1 MPSTVY
7 KGDLTEVAFGHET
20 GLKLPHNYAG
30 SFKFIHKSRDDS
42 ANTSVISFTGGAA
55 STPCNAGLLL
65 YPVGML
71 VGSRLSFVTAGTG
84 FSPDDSHNSGRTFTI
99 MEHKNEANNGVAT
112 ITLAAGGTGYTG
124 ASPVA
129 TTGGTGTGLTV
140 NTTTSGGAGTPVTAV
155 AVNAVGAGYT
165 VGDVVTISGGGT
177 NATLTVASLTTGAT
191 ETQLTVTPALKT
203 PVAQE
208 SEGGSIL
215 IHSFGTPTFDANMG
229 GWSSVATASS
239 ERVLTDQFLGLAAT
253 LTLPETKVDLKRYH
267 IVGLGRDTAVQVPGR
282 FLNEGG
288 TFEVNLHNPRWLYYA
303 LGMESVS
310 VGNQFDN
317 LMTDDRGLGAATEIG
332 ETLITLDGAA
342 STFTDAANGSGG
354 TSPIAAGDYV
364 LIKNEG
370 TALTFN
376 ALVGGSGYTGAAGV
390 ATTGGTGSGLVV
402 TTTDSGGAVDSVTIT
417 NGGHGYSIGDVI
429 TIAGGSATFTLVTV
443 STPVHDTI
451 TYSNAGSLG
460 ANKEFG
466 FTGIGAEEYFD
477 QTQAQEIRRI
487 AAISGTNIWLDDGL
501 CFPHPANAPLRFI
514 RFDGD
519 GGGAPNTGSP
529 HREISG
535 ALTNGVT
542 RLMYSRSSV
551 PSFAVE
557 VSIRRRD
564 VEGSV
569 ADVTDGGAT
578 DPKQLTRVY
587 KGCKVKDFS
596 LTADTDAALRMSVNF
611 DSALCYTDTGRL
623 ETTAVSKQSGGTKG
637 DRYMAHRMFEE
648 NNTPAERKAT
658 GIEKGTQKPYMFYNG
673 TVTIA
678 GVTLGQV
685 ISFTITGNTGVQQFY
700 TINGAAITDSETD
713 QIPFGGARNASLA
726 IEGKTEYSMDCEII
740 VDDPVFYHKV
750 RRAVDHEAST
760 NNQIRLSFTKP
771 GTAVGRESIDILL
784 DDFYITEAPLP
795 VPEDK
800 GVIKA
805 PLKILPKAM
814 RVVATDTLLHS

>member
-20 GLKLPHNYAG
+20 GLKLTHNYAG
-30 SFKFIHKSRDDS
+30 TFRFIHKSRDDS
-42 ANTSVISFTGGAA
+42 ANTSVVSFSGGAA
-55 STPCNAGLLL
+55 STPCDAGLLL

-71 VGSRLSFVTAGTG
+71 VGSRLSYLSAGTNH
-84 FSPDDSHNSGRTFTI
+84 SDDDSHNTGRTFTI
-99 MEHKNEANNGVAT
+99 MEHKNANIGVAT
-112 ITLAAGGTGYTG
+112 TSTLVGGTGYTG
-124 ASPVA
+124 ATGVA

-140 NTTTSGGAGTPVTAV
+140 DTTDDGGGAVSAV
-155 AVNAVGAGYT
+155 AVNDAGSGYI
-165 VGDVVTISGGGT
+165 VGDVITISGGGGD
-177 NATLTVASLTTGAT
+177 ATFTVASVLT

-203 PVAQE
+203 AT
-208 SEGGSIL
+208 STTSNGGSIL
-215 IHSFGTPTFDANMG
+215 IHSFGTPTFDANMS
-229 GWSSVATASS
+229 GWDITASSSS

-267 IVGLGRDTAVQVPGR
+267 IVGLGRDTAIQVPGR

-288 TFEVNLHNPRWLYYA
+288 TFEINMHNPRWLYYC

-310 VGNQFDN
+310 VGNQFDG
-317 LMTDDRGLGAATEIG
+317 LMSVDRTLAAATEIG
-332 ETLITLDGAA
+332 ESFITL
-342 STFTDAANGSGG
+342 NGSPVF
-354 TSPIAAGDYV
+354 TQDSSAVVAGDYV
-364 LIKNEG
+364 LFK
-370 TALTFN
+370 
-376 ALVGGSGYTGAAGV
+376 
-390 ATTGGTGSGLVV
+390 
-402 TTTDSGGAVDSVTIT
+402 DSAK
-417 NGGHGYSIGDVI
+417 
-429 TIAGGSATFTLVTV
+429 
-443 STPVHDTI
+443 HDII
-451 TYSNAGSLG
+451 TYKGAGNLG
-460 ANKEFG
+460 NNKEFG
-466 FTGIGAEEYFD
+466 YAGIGAEEYFD
-477 QTQAQEIRRI
+477 QTQGQEIRRI
-487 AAISGTNIWLDDGL
+487 AAINGTNVWLDDGL
-501 CFPHPANAPLRFI
+501 CFPHEAGINLRFI

-519 GGGAPNTGSP
+519 GTGNTGSP
-529 HREISG
+529 HRAATG
-535 ALTNGVT
+535 ALTRGVT
-542 RLMYSRSSV
+542 RLLYSRSSV
-551 PSFAVE
+551 PSFAME

-596 LTADTDAALRMSVNF
+596 LTADTDAALRLSVNF

-623 ETTAVSKQSGGTKG
+623 ETSAVVGYSAGTKG

-648 NNTPAERKAT
+648 NNTDAERKAT

-673 TVTIA
+673 TITIA
-678 GVTLGQV
+678 GVRVGQV
-685 ISFTITGNTGVQQFY
+685 VSFTITGNTGVQQFY
-700 TINGAAITDSETD
+700 TINGASITDSETD

-760 NNQIRLSFTKP
+760 ANQIRLSFTKP
-771 GTAVGRESIDILL
+771 GTAAGRESIDILL

>member
-20 GLKLPHNYAG
+20 GLKLPHGYAG
-30 SFKFIHKSRDDS
+30 SFKFTHASKSDS
-42 ANTSVISFTGGAA
+42 ANTSVIKFTGGDA
-55 STPCNAGLLL
+55 STPCVGGLLL

-71 VGSRLSFVTAGTG
+71 VGCRLSIIGKGDFGA
-84 FSPDDSHNSGRTFTI
+84 DDSHDTGRTYTI
-99 MEHKNEANNGVAT
+99 MEHKNH
-112 ITLAAGGTGYTG
+112 
-124 ASPVA
+124 S
-129 TTGGTGTGLTV
+129 
-140 NTTTSGGAGTPVTAV
+140 
-155 AVNAVGAGYT
+155 
-165 VGDVVTISGGGT
+165 T
-177 NATLTVASLTTGAT
+177 NKT
-191 ETQLTVTPALKT
+191 ELTVTPALKT
-203 PVAQE
+203 GLVD
-208 SEGGSIL
+208 SNTNDTL
-215 IHSFGTPTFDANMG
+215 IISSFGTPTFDANMG
-229 GWSSVATASS
+229 GWNVTAASSS

-267 IVGLGRDTAVQVPGR
+267 IVGLGRDTAIQVPGR

-288 TFEVNLHNPRWLYYA
+288 SFEVNLHNPRWLYYA

-310 VGNQFDN
+310 VGDQFDS
-317 LMTDDRGLGAATEIG
+317 LIATDRTLAAATSIG
-332 ETLITLDGAA
+332 ETLVTLDNSSVQFNFPGVITGISLTNAGTGYPNGA
-342 STFTDAANGSGG
+342 T
-354 TSPIAAGDYV
+354 
-364 LIKNEG
+364 
-370 TALTFN
+370 TAVPN
-376 ALVGGSGYTGAAGV
+376 P
-390 ATTGGTGSGLVV
+390 TGGTGSGATFNAVES
-402 TTTDSGGAVDSVTIT
+402 TGSGGILDSATIT
-417 NGGHGYSIGDVI
+417 AGGTGYKIGDVI
-429 TIAGGSATFTLVTV
+429 TLAAVGGGDATVTV
-443 STPVHDTI
+443 TNTDAASNVRAGDYVLFKDANLEDII
-451 TYSNAGSLG
+451 TYSNAGTLG
-460 ANKEFG
+460 ADKAFG
-466 FTGIGAEEYFD
+466 VSGIGGEDYFD
-477 QTQAQEIRRI
+477 QTQKQEIRRI
-487 AAISGTNIWLDDGL
+487 AAINGTNIWLDDAL
-501 CFPHPANAPLRFI
+501 CFPHATSTPLRFI
-514 RFDGD
+514 RFDDD
-519 GGGAPNTGSP
+519 GTASTGSP
-529 HREISG
+529 HRAATG
-535 ALTNGVT
+535 ALTRGVT
-542 RLMYSRSSV
+542 RCLYSRSSV

-569 ADVTDGGAT
+569 ADVTDGGVS

-623 ETTAVSKQSGGTKG
+623 ETSGSATNYSSGTKG

-648 NNTPAERKAT
+648 NNTDAERKAT

-685 ISFTITGNTGVQQFY
+685 VSFTITGNTGVQQFY
-700 TINGAAITDSETD
+700 TINGAAITDNETD

-726 IEGKTEYSMDCEII
+726 VEGKTEYTMDCEII

-760 NNQIRLSFTKP
+760 ANQIRLSFTKP
-771 GTAVGRESIDILL
+771 GTAGSRESIDILL

-795 VPEDK
+795 IPEDK

>member
-20 GLKLPHNYAG
+20 ALKLAHDYAG
-30 SFKFIHKSRDDS
+30 SFKFTHKSRDSD
-42 ANTSVISFTGGAA
+42 ANTSIISFSGGAA
-55 STPCNAGLLL
+55 ATPCNGGLLQ

-71 VGSRLSFVTAGTG
+71 VGCRVSILGGTNFTA
-84 FSPDDSHNSGRTFTI
+84 DDSHNAGRTYTI

-112 ITLAAGGTGYTG
+112 TSTLVGGTGYTG
-124 ASPVA
+124 ATGVA

-155 AVNAVGAGYT
+155 AVNAAGSGYT
-165 VGDVVTISGGGT
+165 IGDVITISGGG
-177 NATLTVASLTTGAT
+177 ADAKLTVATLTTGAT

-203 PVAQE
+203 DTAKDSSTEDSLVIE
-208 SEGGSIL
+208 
-215 IHSFGTPTFDANMG
+215 SFGTPTFDANMG
-229 GWSSVATASS
+229 GWSSVASDSS

-267 IVGLGRDTAVQVPGR
+267 IVGLGRDTAIQVPGR

-288 TFEVNLHNPRWLYYA
+288 TFEVNMHNPRWLYYC
-303 LGMESVS
+303 LGMESVA
-310 VGNQFDN
+310 VGTQFDG
-317 LMTDDRGLGAATEIG
+317 LMVDDRTLAAKTEIG
-332 ETLITLDGAA
+332 ESFITLSG
-342 STFTDAANGSGG
+342 SPVFTQGS
-354 TSPIAAGDYV
+354 SAVAAGDYI
-364 LIKNEG
+364 LFTGGNA
-370 TALTFN
+370 ALTFDT
-376 ALVGGSGYTGAAGV
+376 LVGGSGYTAAADV

-402 TTTDSGGAVDSVTIT
+402 TTTDSGGAVDGVTIT
-417 NGGHGYSIGDVI
+417 DGGYGYSVGDVI
-429 TIAGGSATFTLVTV
+429 TISGGTGATFTLVTV
-443 STPVHDTI
+443 THNKQDII
-451 TYSNAGSLG
+451 TYKGAGNLG
-460 ANKEFG
+460 VSKEFG
-466 FTGIGAEEYFD
+466 ATNIGAEEYFD

-487 AAISGTNIWLDDGL
+487 AAITGSKVWLDDGL
-501 CFPHPANAPLRFI
+501 CFPHPVNTPVRFI
-514 RFDGD
+514 RFDAD
-519 GGGAPNTGSP
+519 GTGNTGSP
-529 HREISG
+529 HRAATG
-535 ALTNGVT
+535 GLTRGVT
-542 RLMYSRSSV
+542 RLLYSRSSV

-596 LTADTDAALRMSVNF
+596 ITADTDAALRLSVNF
-611 DSALCYTDTGRL
+611 DAALCYTDTGRL
-623 ETTAVSKQSGGTKG
+623 ETTAVSKQSNGTKG
-637 DRYMAHRMFEE
+637 DRYKAHRMFEE
-648 NNTPAERKAT
+648 NNTDAERKAT

-673 TVTIA
+673 TVSIA

-685 ISFTITGNTGVQQFY
+685 VSFTITGNTGVQQFY

-740 VDDPVFYHKV
+740 VEDPVFYHKV

-760 NNQIRLSFTKP
+760 ANQIRLSFTKP
-771 GTAVGRESIDILL
+771 GTAAGRESIDILL
-784 DDFYITEAPLP
+784 DDFFITEAPLP

-805 PLKILPKAM
+805 PLKILPKAI
-814 RVVATDTLLHS
+814 RVVATDTILHS

>member
-20 GLKLPHNYAG
+20 GLKLPHGYAG
-30 SFKFIHKSRDDS
+30 AFLFHHESTDES
-42 ANTSVISFTGGAA
+42 ANTSIIQFSGGAA
-55 STPCNAGLLL
+55 STPCNNGYLL
-65 YPVGML
+65 YPIGML
-71 VGSRLSFVTAGTG
+71 VGCRISIIGG
-84 FSPDDSHNSGRTFTI
+84 GNFSADDAHSTGRTFTV
-99 MEHKNEANNGVAT
+99 MEHKNHSSNK
-112 ITLAAGGTGYTG
+112 
-124 ASPVA
+124 
-129 TTGGTGTGLTV
+129 
-140 NTTTSGGAGTPVTAV
+140 
-155 AVNAVGAGYT
+155 
-165 VGDVVTISGGGT
+165 
-177 NATLTVASLTTGAT
+177 
-191 ETQLTVTPALKT
+191 TQLTVTPALKT
-203 PVAQE
+203 STSVN
-208 SEGGSIL
+208 SDTNDTL
-215 IHSFGTPTFDANMG
+215 IISSFGTPTFDANMA
-229 GWSSVATASS
+229 GWNITAGSSS

-310 VGNQFDN
+310 VGNQFDS
-317 LMTDDRGLGAATEIG
+317 LMATDRILGAATSIG
-332 ETLITLDGAA
+332 ETLVTLNNSSVQFNIPGVITGISL
-342 STFTDAANGSGG
+342 TSGG
-354 TSPIAAGDYV
+354 TGYPNATTTAVPSP
-364 LIKNEG
+364 
-370 TALTFN
+370 
-376 ALVGGSGYTGAAGV
+376 
-390 ATTGGTGSGLVV
+390 TGGTGSGA
-402 TTTDSGGAVDSVTIT
+402 TFGAVEISGSDGVLDSVTIT
-417 NGGHGYSIGDVI
+417 AGGTGYKIGDVI
-429 TIAGGSATFTLVTV
+429 TLAGVGGGNATVTV
-443 STPVHDTI
+443 TTTSTASNVTAGDYVLFKDTTAHDII
-451 TYSNAGSLG
+451 TYKGAGNLG
-460 ANKEFG
+460 SNKEFG
-466 FTGIGAEEYFD
+466 YAGIGAEEYFD

-501 CFPHPANAPLRFI
+501 CFPHPASTPLRFI
-514 RFDGD
+514 RFDAD
-519 GGGAPNTGSP
+519 GTGNTGSP
-529 HREISG
+529 HRATTG
-535 ALTNGVT
+535 ALTRGVT
-542 RLMYSRSSV
+542 RLLYSRSSV

-596 LTADTDAALRMSVNF
+596 LTADTDAALRMTVNF

-623 ETTAVSKQSGGTKG
+623 ETSAVSNYSTGTKG

-673 TVTIA
+673 TITIA
-678 GVTLGQV
+678 GVTVGQV
-685 ISFTITGNTGVQQFY
+685 VSFTITGNTGVQQFY

-740 VDDPVFYHKV
+740 VEDPVFYHKV

-760 NNQIRLSFTKP
+760 ANQIRLSFTKP
-771 GTAVGRESIDILL
+771 GTAAGRESIDILL

>member
-20 GLKLPHNYAG
+20 ALKLPHNYAG
-30 SFKFIHKSRDDS
+30 SFKFIHESRDDS
-42 ANTSVISFTGGAA
+42 ANTSVINFSGGAA
-55 STPCNAGLLL
+55 ATPCKNGFLQ

-71 VGSRLSFVTAGTG
+71 VGCRISILGGSNFTA
-84 FSPDDSHNSGRTFTI
+84 DDSHTTGRTYTI
-99 MEHKNEANNGVAT
+99 MEHKNH
-112 ITLAAGGTGYTG
+112 
-124 ASPVA
+124 S
-129 TTGGTGTGLTV
+129 
-140 NTTTSGGAGTPVTAV
+140 S
-155 AVNAVGAGYT
+155 
-165 VGDVVTISGGGT
+165 SK
-177 NATLTVASLTTGAT
+177 
-191 ETQLTVTPALKT
+191 TQLTVTPALKT
-203 PVAQE
+203 DTSIE
-208 SEGGSIL
+208 SDTNDSLVIE
-215 IHSFGTPTFDANMG
+215 SFGTPTFDANMG
-229 GWSSVATASS
+229 GWSVTAADSS

-267 IVGLGRDTAVQVPGR
+267 IVGLGRDTAIQVPGR

-288 TFEVNLHNPRWLYYA
+288 TFEVNMHNPRWLYYC
-303 LGMESVS
+303 LGMESVA
-310 VGNQFDN
+310 VGNQFDG
-317 LMTDDRGLGAATEIG
+317 LIATDRKLSAATEIG
-332 ETLITLDGAA
+332 ESLITLDG
-342 STFTDAANGSGG
+342 SPVFTQDSSAV
-354 TSPIAAGDYV
+354 AAGDYI
-364 LIKNEG
+364 LFKNEG
-370 TALTFN
+370 TALTFDT
-376 ALVGGSGYTGAAGV
+376 LVGGSGYTAGSGV

-402 TTTDSGGAVDSVTIT
+402 TITDNAGAVDSVTIT
-417 NGGHGYSIGDVI
+417 NGGHGYSIGDTI
-429 TIAGGSATFTLVTV
+429 TISGGGGDATFTLVTV
-443 STPVHDTI
+443 STPLHDII
-451 TYSNAGSLG
+451 TYKGAGNLG

-466 FTGIGAEEYFD
+466 AANIGADDFFD

-487 AAISGTNIWLDDGL
+487 AAINGSKVWLDDGL
-501 CFPHPANAPLRFI
+501 CFPHPTDTPVRFI
-514 RFDGD
+514 RFDAD
-519 GGGAPNTGSP
+519 GTGNTGSP
-529 HREISG
+529 HRAATG
-535 ALTNGVT
+535 ALTRGVT
-542 RLMYSRSSV
+542 RLLYSRSSV
-551 PSFAVE
+551 PSFAME

-596 LTADTDAALRMSVNF
+596 ITADTDAALRLSVNF

-623 ETTAVSKQSGGTKG
+623 ETSVVANYSNGTKG
-637 DRYMAHRMFEE
+637 DRYKAHRMFEE
-648 NNTPAERKAT
+648 NNTDAERKET

-673 TVTIA
+673 TITIA
-678 GVTLGQV
+678 GVTVGQV
-685 ISFTITGNTGVQQFY
+685 VSFTITGNTGVQQFY
-700 TINGAAITDSETD
+700 TINGAPITDSETD

-760 NNQIRLSFTKP
+760 ANQIRLSFTKP
-771 GTAVGRESIDILL
+771 GTAAGRESIDILL